1 MRIALIVA
9 SAALFALLSNPLAKA
24 PTAWAADECTGPECQ
39 SGQGGGSHQCE
50 HEKKEQIT
58 S

>member
-1 MRIALIVA
+1 MRIALIVTA
-9 SAALFALLSNPLAKA
+9 SIVAATLYASTPRNP
-24 PTAWAADECTGPECQ
+24 AAAAEGCTGPECSQ
-39 SGQGGGSHQCE
+39 PDQGGGHKCE

>member
-9 SAALFALLSNPLAKA
+9 STALFALLSNPLANA
-24 PTAWAADECTGPECQ
+24 PAAWAAGECTGPECQ
-39 SGQGGGSHQCE
+39 SGQGSGGHQCE

>member
-1 MRIALIVA
+1 MRIALIVITFLAAATLYA
-9 SAALFALLSNPLAKA
+9 SSPHTPAVAA
-24 PTAWAADECTGPECQ
+24 EGCTGPECSQ
-39 SGQGGGSHQCE
+39 PAPGGGHKCE